1 MTREVDA
8 DADVDRAR
16 ATTTTTTTTT
26 TRCDTLA
33 ERVVRTQFG
42 VVMDKV
48 DDARGAR
55 AQGEATLM
63 ALAHAFALVGWFG
76 YGRVSPSLCGYAEVV
91 PNGVA
96 MLYYTSAAG
105 TARSALWGAM
115 MGARA
120 ESVRALKA
128 ARALAGAVPALA
140 LVGLSVFPR
149 CMFAPHQG
157 FVEIWAHAT
166 AVAMLFELAVDS
178 RYVSRR
184 FRGGATAV
192 SSDQALAQITY
203 LLGYFIMGKYYA
215 IGGNDFYR
223 GEVVGCASY
232 GWWVVSKH
240 RAGTF
245 PNQTAARTY
254 TWRELFVEDGFIGLL
269 CLAAY
274 RYNQYSHC
282 DAFGQF

>member
-16 ATTTTTTTTT
+16 ATTTTTTTKA
-26 TRCDTLA
+26 RCDTLA

-48 DDARGAR
+48 DDARGAL

-166 AVAMLFELAVDS
+166 AVAMLFELAVD
-178 RYVSRR
+178 
-184 FRGGATAV
+184 
-192 SSDQALAQITY
+192 
-203 LLGYFIMGKYYA
+203 
-215 IGGNDFYR
+215 
-223 GEVVGCASY
+223 
-232 GWWVVSKH
+232 
-240 RAGTF
+240 
-245 PNQTAARTY
+245 
-254 TWRELFVEDGFIGLL
+254 
-269 CLAAY
+269 
-274 RYNQYSHC
+274 
-282 DAFGQF
+282 